1 MLSFLE
7 SENLQFITETP
18 IQLDTGS
25 SDLWFQPPGP
35 TMPKFTNTTTIG
47 TNLTYGI
54 GFAEGQVQ
62 FADVEFGSHT
72 VKNQG
77 V

>member
-1 MLSFLE
+1 
-7 SENLQFITETP
+7 
-18 IQLDTGS
+18 
-25 SDLWFQPPGP
+25 
-35 TMPKFTNTTTIG
+35 MPKFTNTTKIG

-77 V
+77 M